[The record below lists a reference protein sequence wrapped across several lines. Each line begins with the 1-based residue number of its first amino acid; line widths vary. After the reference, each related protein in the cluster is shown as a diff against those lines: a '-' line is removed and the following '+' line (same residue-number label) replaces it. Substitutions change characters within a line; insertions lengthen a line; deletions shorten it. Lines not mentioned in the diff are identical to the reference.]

1 MHYIRNQLDN
11 KATSH
16 RPRLPDSLDTL
27 RYSVDDGVATLTLHR
42 PDRGNA
48 WTIRMAV
55 ELDLVLRLVDR
66 DDDVRVLV
74 VTGAGSVFSVGA
86 DLDAG
91 SILRP
96 GDEPIEPP
104 ERPLLPSRVGKPVI
118 AAMNGHAVGAG
129 ISFATHCDLR
139 LLAEGAK
146 VGFAFGRR
154 GVIAEMGMHWLLP
167 RVVGMATAMDL
178 LLTGRNVE
186 AAEALSVGLV
196 HRVVAAD
203 RVLPEAMR
211 IARDIATRVA
221 PLSAVVTKRLVW
233 DAMEEPWDRAL
244 QREQELFELLA
255 AHPDAGEGV
264 QSFLDKRPPRWTG
277 RPSVD
282 LPAEVG
288 GT

>member
-1 MHYIRNQLDN
+1 MHYIQNQLDN
-11 KATSH
+11 KATSDQ
-16 RPRLPDSLDTL
+16 PQPWASLETL
-27 RYSVDDGVATLTLHR
+27 RYVVDDGVATLTLHR

-86 DLDAG
+86 DLEAG

-96 GDEPIEPP
+96 GDESIEPP

-167 RVVGMATAMDL
+167 RVVGTATAMDL
-178 LLTGRNVE
+178 LLTGRNLE
-186 AAEALSVGLV
+186 ATEALSVGLV
-196 HRVVAAD
+196 HRVLAAD
-203 RVLPEAMR
+203 EVVPESQR
-211 IARDIATRVA
+211 LARDIAARVA
-221 PLSAVVTKRLVW
+221 PLSAAVTKRLVW
-233 DAMEEPWDRAL
+233 DAMQEPWDRAWR
-244 QREQELFELLA
+244 REQELFALLA
-255 AHPDAGEGV
+255 AHADAGEGV
-264 QSFLDKRPPRWTG
+264 QSFLDKRPPRWIG
-277 RPSVD
+277 RPSID
-282 LPAEVG
+282 LPVVG